1 MSEATVTRLRPRGGP
16 GYNDTTALNDIH
28 TLLFA
33 AQDNDRDLV
42 GDIAAILARTGRPMV
57 RGRDIAAAVTES
69 PIGWPVARVDAEDST
84 VIVRQD
90 PAGPGLLV
98 EITTSTPV
106 EWGQLTVS
114 LDGRRLHYPCPGRG
128 DPA

>member
-1 MSEATVTRLRPRGGP
+1 MSEATVSRLRPCGRP
-16 GYNDTTALNDIH
+16 GYNDTSALNDIH

-33 AQDNDRDLV
+33 TQDNDRELV
-42 GDIAAILARTGRPMV
+42 GDIAAILARTGRPLV
-57 RGRDIAAAVTES
+57 RSRDIAAAVTES
-69 PIGWPVARVDAEDST
+69 PIGWPVAQVDAEDST

-98 EITTSTPV
+98 EITTSTPA
-106 EWGQLTVS
+106 EWGQLTIS
-114 LDGRRLHYPCPGRG
+114 LDGRHLHHPYPGCG